1 MLKHLNNKKRRLPMT
16 SYEEQL
22 QILSTHY
29 TTINNMLTEYS
40 LQPVEYINAIQ
51 ALLAITQEIR
61 TIKHVIKYSQTK
73 QDL

>member
-1 MLKHLNNKKRRLPMT
+1 MPMT
-16 SYEEQL
+16 SYEKQL

-29 TTINNMLTEYS
+29 TNINNMLTEYS

-61 TIKHVIKYSQTK
+61 TIKHAIKYK
-73 QDL
+73 Y

>member
-1 MLKHLNNKKRRLPMT
+1 MPMP
-16 SYEEQL
+16 SYEDQL

-29 TTINNMLTEYS
+29 TTINNMLDEYS

-61 TIKHVIKYSQTK
+61 TLKNAIKYK
-73 QDL
+73 H

>member
-1 MLKHLNNKKRRLPMT
+1 MLKHLNNKKRRLPMP
-16 SYEEQL
+16 SYEDQL

-29 TTINNMLTEYS
+29 TSINNMLTKYS

-61 TIKHVIKYSQTK
+61 TIKNAIKYK
-73 QDL
+73 H

>member
-1 MLKHLNNKKRRLPMT
+1 MLKHLNNKKRRLPMP
-16 SYEEQL
+16 SYEDQL

-29 TTINNMLTEYS
+29 TTINNMLDEYS

-61 TIKHVIKYSQTK
+61 IIKNAIKYK
-73 QDL
+73 H

>member
-1 MLKHLNNKKRRLPMT
+1 MLKHLNNEKRRLPMP
-16 SYEEQL
+16 SYEDQL

-61 TIKHVIKYSQTK
+61 IIKNAIKYK
-73 QDL
+73 H

>member
-1 MLKHLNNKKRRLPMT
+1 MLKHLNNKKRRLPMP
-16 SYEEQL
+16 SYEDQL

-40 LQPVEYINAIQ
+40 LQPVDYINAIQ

-61 TIKHVIKYSQTK
+61 KIKHAIKYK
-73 QDL
+73 H

>member
-1 MLKHLNNKKRRLPMT
+1 MFNHLNNKKRRLPMP
-16 SYEEQL
+16 SYEDQL

-29 TTINNMLTEYS
+29 TPINNMLTGYS

-61 TIKHVIKYSQTK
+61 TIKHAIKYK
-73 QDL
+73 Y